1 LHETE
6 KAKNM
11 KITKEISIEEL
22 IESIPASVEYLMKEG
37 IRCIVCGEPI
47 WGSLEEAAEE
57 KGFKTR
63 DIERFVND
71 LQILADNK
79 DAAVDAVEKKIDVK
93 KMGV

>member
-1 LHETE
+1 
-6 KAKNM
+6 M
-11 KITKEISIEEL
+11 KITKDISIEEL
-22 IESIPASVEYLMKEG
+22 IETVPASVEYLMKEG

-57 KGFKTR
+57 KGFKAE

-71 LQILADNK
+71 LQALADNK

-93 KMGV
+93 KMG

>member
-1 LHETE
+1 
-6 KAKNM
+6 M

-57 KGFKTR
+57 KGFKHD
-63 DIERFVND
+63 DIKRFVSD

>member
-1 LHETE
+1 
-6 KAKNM
+6 M
-11 KITKEISIEEL
+11 KITKDISIEEL

-57 KGFKTR
+57 KGFKAE

-71 LQILADNK
+71 LQALADNK

-93 KMGV
+93 KME